1 MKGFFNERG
10 YPCIKI
16 RVIGAKRGIVLDALI
31 DTGSD
36 GELCLSTQLAIQLG
50 LELWSMQK
58 CELADGSISEE
69 LVFLGKAIIDG
80 EEKEVEILLTSSIDP
95 LFGSGLMKGKELN
108 INYKSRQVS
117 LT

>member
-1 MKGFFNERG
+1 MEGFFNERG

-16 RVIGAKRGIVLDALI
+16 RVIGTRRDIVLDAFI
-31 DTGSD
+31 DTGFD
-36 GELCLSTQLAIQLG
+36 GEICLPTQLAIQLG
-50 LELWSMQK
+50 LELWSIQK
-58 CELADGSISEE
+58 FELADGSVSEE

-95 LFGSGLMKGKELN
+95 LFGSGLMKGKELH
-108 INYKSRQVS
+108 ISYKSRQVS